1 VLRAVSSSR
10 THGPFRLLQGY
21 AALANDGN
29 TDGNFADGS
38 VSHTMLETRP
48 WWEVDLGCVA
58 SVDHVV
64 I

>member
-1 VLRAVSSSR
+1 
-10 THGPFRLLQGY
+10 LQGY